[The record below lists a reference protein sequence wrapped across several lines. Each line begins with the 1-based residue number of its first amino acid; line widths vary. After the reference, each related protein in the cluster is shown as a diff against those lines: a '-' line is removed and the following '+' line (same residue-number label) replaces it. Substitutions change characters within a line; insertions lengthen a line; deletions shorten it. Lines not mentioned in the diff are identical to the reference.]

1 MFQQVA
7 YRPGKLGAHLDQ
19 EKEARGGTSVQTQSL
34 ANMWGSYVTFLSY
47 SFYFPSPALVGVTD
61 AHPCLCMATSAL
73 ELPLLL
79 LSGVEG
85 DSGLTLDLFLQSID
99 LSAWSQGPP
108 FFLKTRPL
116 PFPAAKETDCSCQF
130 SETAVFSRC
139 KKSDCVLVQTSESSG
154 DALMRSA
161 KMKG

>member
-1 MFQQVA
+1 MTKEKERRGEIVFQQVA

-108 FFLKTRPL
+108 FFLKPDEESYIFRLLWKNFLGHPGLPL
-116 PFPAAKETDCSCQF
+116 ANLENKNS
-130 SETAVFSRC
+130 
-139 KKSDCVLVQTSESSG
+139 
-154 DALMRSA
+154 
-161 KMKG
+161 